1 MRDLLLLHN
10 IETLLQHYQTL
21 KNSKQYQLQYEFEQF
36 PFEVLYKQK
45 WDIEHIAS
53 QTDNSLRNEN
63 EWTRW
68 LQSIET
74 DYPSYFDYDGDI
86 NEDCLNAKIQRYKM
100 AFEKEKNKNNF
111 NQLYK
116 TIIRYNEEETLGNE
130 AIKENE
136 KDNIGNLVLLD
147 KHTNRSYK
155 NALFPQKRKAIITA
169 DGLGAKD
176 ETRQFIPLCTMQ
188 CFTKAYNKE
197 NNVKLNAW
205 TKADAEA
212 YLEDIKEK
220 LSKYFT
226 NKKDQDNE
234 LY

>member
-1 MRDLLLLHN
+1 M
-10 IETLLQHYQTL
+10 
-21 KNSKQYQLQYEFEQF
+21 
-36 PFEVLYKQK
+36 
-45 WDIEHIAS
+45 
-53 QTDNSLRNEN
+53 
-63 EWTRW
+63 
-68 LQSIET
+68 
-74 DYPSYFDYDGDI
+74 
-86 NEDCLNAKIQRYKM
+86 
-100 AFEKEKNKNNF
+100 
-111 NQLYK
+111 
-116 TIIRYNEEETLGNE
+116 
-130 AIKENE
+130 
-136 KDNIGNLVLLD
+136 LD